1 MTDDEKPMT
10 DGGEED
16 AVGEMSDGLQVEL
29 FHPDSDREPGDTN
42 IEAYG
47 FDIHPV
53 VFPVALV
60 VVALFILLTIFYRS
74 IAEILGWTMVTD
86 SQTVSDEGWEVLR
99 TTSDG
104 APVVYQTASDAY
116 GVIFDFIGTNF
127 GWFYLLAVNIFI
139 VVLLYFAFSKFGNI
153 KIGGVEAE
161 KEFSDFSW
169 MAMLFSA
176 GMGIGLMFFSVLEP
190 VFYFQGPPGFWGAQA
205 GTGAAASA
213 AMAQTFFH
221 WGFHPW
227 AVYGLVGLGLAFF
240 SFNRGLPLTFR
251 SIFWP
256 LLGERIYGWAGHII
270 DLVTVFATLFGLAT
284 SLGLGVAQVNSG
296 LQYVSVDILGALGSF
311 PVGTG
316 PQIALIAGIT
326 AIATLSVAAGLDG
339 GVKRLST
346 LNLYL
351 MFALLGFLLL
361 VGPTVFILGT
371 WVQGLGVYF
380 GNVLELGFYR
390 GAMGAGGGTVTA
402 WTVFYWGW
410 WIAWSPFVG
419 MFIARISKGRTVREF
434 VLGVLFLPS
443 LFSTLWLSTFG
454 GSALASSISGS
465 GVSGQEVAG
474 VTTEAGNQA
483 VGVVGAYQAL
493 PYSDFE
499 TLGMFVMLDQYPLGA
514 ITASLATLLVI
525 TFFVTSSDSG
535 SLVIDHLTSGGKHD
549 VPKTQR
555 VFWAVTEGGVAA
567 VLLWG
572 GGLNALQ
579 TAAITTGLPF
589 AAILCLM
596 CYTVYL
602 GLSNEYEILE
612 SQEFAETISDLR
624 EQEDVDVVTTGRE
637 TVTDI
642 QEGDETPSS
651 D

>member
-1 MTDDEKPMT
+1 MSDSEQT
-10 DGGEED
+10 
-16 AVGEMSDGLQVEL
+16 GEMSDGLQVEL

-42 IEAYG
+42 IQKFG

-53 VFPVALV
+53 VFPVALALI
-60 VVALFILLTIFYRS
+60 ALFIAVTIV
-74 IAEILGWTMVTD
+74 LGD
-86 SQTVSDEGWEVLR
+86 S
-99 TTSDG
+99 
-104 APVVYQTASDAY
+104 ASAAY
-116 GVIFDFIGTNF
+116 TWLFNFIGENF

-139 VVLLYFAFSKFGNI
+139 VVLLYFAFGKFGNI
-153 KIGGVEAE
+153 RIGGVEAE

-190 VFYFQGPPGFWGAQA
+190 VFYFTSVPAFWGAEA

-227 AVYGLVGLGLAFF
+227 AIYGLVGLGLAFF

-256 LLGERIYGWAGHII
+256 LLGDRIYGWPGHVI

-284 SLGLGVAQVNSG
+284 SLGLGVAQVNTG
-296 LQYVSVDILGALGSF
+296 LQYVTTDILGIFGSF
-311 PVGTG
+311 PNNTLT
-316 PQIALIAGIT
+316 QIALIGGIT

-351 MFALLGFLLL
+351 MFALLGFLLI
-361 VGPTVFILGT
+361 VGPTIFVLGT
-371 WVQGLGVYF
+371 WVEGLGAYF
-380 GNVLELGFYR
+380 GSLLSLSFYR
-390 GAMGAGGGTVTA
+390 GTMGGGAGTVSA
-402 WTVFYWGW
+402 WTIFYWGW

-443 LFSTLWLSTFG
+443 MFSTIWLATFG
-454 GSALASSISGS
+454 GSALNGAIGDS
-465 GVSGQEVAG
+465 
-474 VTTEAGNQA
+474 TN
-483 VGVVGAYQAL
+483 GVVGAYNELGYAT
-493 PYSDFE
+493 FE
-499 TLGMFVMLDQYPLGA
+499 TLGMFVMLNQYPLGA
-514 ITASLATLLVI
+514 ISASIATLLVI

-549 VPKTQR
+549 VPRTQR
-555 VFWAVTEGGVAA
+555 IFWAVTEGGVAA
-567 VLLWG
+567 VLLCG
-572 GGLNALQ
+572 GGLGALQ

-589 AAILCLM
+589 AVILCLM

-602 GLSNEYEILE
+602 GLDNEYQILE
-612 SQEFAETISDLR
+612 SEEFAERIQDMT
-624 EQEDVDVVTTGRE
+624 EEGDVDIATTGDEVVTDVQG
-637 TVTDI
+637 
-642 QEGDETPSS
+642 GDDPVSG

>member
-1 MTDDEKPMT
+1 MAESDDT
-10 DGGEED
+10 T
-16 AVGEMSDGLQVEL
+16 GEMSDGLQVEL
-29 FHPDSDREPGDTN
+29 FHPESDREPGDTN
-42 IEAYG
+42 IQRFG

-60 VVALFILLTIFYRS
+60 IIALFIAVTVLLGDQASEAY
-74 IAEILGWTMVTD
+74 
-86 SQTVSDEGWEVLR
+86 
-99 TTSDG
+99 
-104 APVVYQTASDAY
+104 TAL
-116 GVIFDFIGTNF
+116 FNFIGNNF

-139 VVLLYFAFSKFGNI
+139 VVLLFFAFSRYGKI

-176 GMGIGLMFFSVLEP
+176 GMGIGLMFFSVSEP
-190 VFYFQGPPGFWGAQA
+190 LYYFQNVPGFFGAEA
-205 GTGAAASA
+205 ETGAAASA

-256 LLGERIYGWAGHII
+256 LLGDRIYGWPGHVI

-284 SLGLGVAQVNSG
+284 SLGLGVAQVNQG
-296 LQYVSVDILGALGSF
+296 LSYVGGDLLGIASVPTNSLVQVL
-311 PVGTG
+311 
-316 PQIALIAGIT
+316 LIAGIT
-326 AIATLSVAAGLDG
+326 GIATLSVAAGLDG

-346 LNLYL
+346 INLYL

-361 VGPTVFILGT
+361 VGPTVFILGS
-371 WVQGLGVYF
+371 WVEGLGVYF
-380 GNVLELGFYR
+380 NNILALGFFR
-390 GAMGAGGGTVTA
+390 GTLAPGGGTVTA

-419 MFIARISKGRTVREF
+419 MFIARISKGRTIRQF
-434 VLGVLFLPS
+434 VLGVLVLPAM
-443 LFSTLWLSTFG
+443 FSTIWLSTFG
-454 GSALASSISGS
+454 GSALFNSLQGNGAALATYNEL
-465 GVSGQEVAG
+465 GQTVA
-474 VTTEAGNQA
+474 
-483 VGVVGAYQAL
+483 
-493 PYSDFE
+493 
-499 TLGMFVMLDQYPLGA
+499 MFAMLEQFPLGA
-514 ITASLATLLVI
+514 ISGILATILVI

-549 VPKTQR
+549 VPRAQR
-555 VFWAVTEGGVAA
+555 IFWAVTEGAVAA
-567 VLLWG
+567 ILLWG
-572 GGLNALQ
+572 GGLTALQ

-589 AAILCLM
+589 AVILCLM

-612 SQEFAETISDLR
+612 SEEFAETIEELSDR
-624 EQEDVDVVTTGRE
+624 ENVDVVTAGDE
-637 TVTDI
+637 MVTDI
-642 QEGDETPSS
+642 REGDDAASS

>member
-1 MTDDEKPMT
+1 MADS
-10 DGGEED
+10 EETT
-16 AVGEMSDGLQVEL
+16 GEMSDGLQVEL
-29 FHPDSDREPGDTN
+29 FHPESDREPGDTN
-42 IEAYG
+42 IQALG

-60 VVALFILLTIFYRS
+60 LIVTFIAITVLGPMFGLDIEGAYNWLF
-74 IAEILGWTMVTD
+74 G
-86 SQTVSDEGWEVLR
+86 
-99 TTSDG
+99 
-104 APVVYQTASDAY
+104 
-116 GVIFDFIGTNF
+116 FIGDTF

-139 VVLLYFAFSKFGNI
+139 AVLLYFALGKYGTI

-176 GMGIGLMFFSVLEP
+176 GMGIGLMFFSVSEP
-190 VFYFQGPPGFWGAQA
+190 LFYFQNTPNFFGAEA

-284 SLGLGVAQVNSG
+284 SLGLGVAQVNTG
-296 LQYVSVDILGALGSF
+296 LWYVAGSDMLSLASVPTGTW
-311 PVGTG
+311 PQVG
-316 PQIALIAGIT
+316 LIAGIT
-326 AIATLSVAAGLDG
+326 LIATMSVAAGLDG

-351 MFALLGFLLL
+351 MLGLLGFLLV
-361 VGPTVFILGT
+361 VGPTLFVLGAWLEGLGT
-371 WVQGLGVYF
+371 YLQNFLGLTF
-380 GNVLELGFYR
+380 FT
-390 GAMGAGGGTVTA
+390 GAVGAGSATEIGSGTVGA
-402 WTVFYWGW
+402 TVFYWGW

-434 VLGVLFLPS
+434 VLGVLFLPA
-443 LFSTLWLSTFG
+443 LFSFIWLATFG
-454 GSALASSISGS
+454 GSAIFLEF
-465 GVSGQEVAG
+465 GVEGTGPVATAMDNPDIG
-474 VTTEAGNQA
+474 DTIA
-483 VGVVGAYQAL
+483 
-493 PYSDFE
+493 
-499 TLGMFVMLDQYPLGA
+499 MFAMLNQYPLGA
-514 ITASLATLLVI
+514 VSAIIATLLVI

-549 VPKTQR
+549 VPKVQR
-555 VFWAVTEGGVAA
+555 IFWAVTEGAVAA
-567 VLLWG
+567 VLLLG
-572 GGLNALQ
+572 GGLPALQ

-589 AAILCLM
+589 AVILCLM

-602 GLSNEYEILE
+602 GLRNEYEILE
-612 SQEFAETISDLR
+612 SEEFADTIQDLT
-624 EQEDVDVVTTGRE
+624 EEGDVDVITTGE
-637 TVTDI
+637 EMVTDVR
-642 QEGDETPSS
+642 EGDDATS
-651 D
+651 DD

>member
-1 MTDDEKPMT
+1 MT
-10 DGGEED
+10 DGEEE
-16 AVGEMSDGLQVEL
+16 VTGEMSDGLQVEL

-42 IEAYG
+42 IQRFG
-47 FDIHPV
+47 FDIHPI
-53 VFPVALV
+53 VFPIALLLIG
-60 VVALFILLTIFYRS
+60 AFIAATIGLGEDAAGAYTWLFN
-74 IAEILGWTMVTD
+74 
-86 SQTVSDEGWEVLR
+86 
-99 TTSDG
+99 
-104 APVVYQTASDAY
+104 
-116 GVIFDFIGTNF
+116 FIGDNF
-127 GWFYLLAVNIFI
+127 GWFYLLSVNVFI
-139 VVLLYFAFSKFGNI
+139 VVLLYFAFSKFGSI

-190 VFYFQGPPGFWGAQA
+190 VFYFTSPPGFWGVEAES
-205 GTGAAASA
+205 GAAASA

-227 AVYGLVGLGLAFF
+227 AIYGLVGLGLAFF

-256 LLGERIYGWAGHII
+256 LLGERIYGWPGHLI

-284 SLGLGVAQVNSG
+284 SLGLGVAQVNRG
-296 LQYVSVDILGALGSF
+296 LSYVGGDMLGLFSLDTGVGIQIL
-311 PVGTG
+311 
-316 PQIALIAGIT
+316 LIAGIT
-326 AIATLSVAAGLDG
+326 LIATASVAAGLDG

-351 MFALLGFLLL
+351 MLVLLGFLLI
-361 VGPTVFILGT
+361 VGPTIFILGA
-371 WVQGLGVYF
+371 WVEGLGAYL
-380 GNVLELGFYR
+380 GNVMNLGFFR
-390 GAMGAGGGTVTA
+390 GAMGAGGGTVTG

-419 MFIARISKGRTVREF
+419 MFIARISKGRTVRQF
-434 VLGVLFLPS
+434 VLGVLFLPAA
-443 LFSTLWLSTFG
+443 FSTIWLTTFG
-454 GSALASSISGS
+454 GSALAPSLLEGGS
-465 GVSGQEVAG
+465 GA
-474 VTTEAGNQA
+474 
-483 VGVVGAYQAL
+483 VVGAYNELGYGA
-493 PYSDFE
+493 FE
-499 TLGMFVMLDQYPLGA
+499 TLGMFVTLEQYPLGA
-514 ITASLATLLVI
+514 ITGGLATLLVI

-555 VFWAVTEGGVAA
+555 IFWAITEGAVAA
-567 VLLWG
+567 LLLWG
-572 GGLNALQ
+572 GGLDALQ

-589 AAILCLM
+589 AFILCLM

-612 SQEFAETISDLR
+612 SEEFAQTVQDLSDR
-624 EQEDVDVVTTGRE
+624 EDVEVVRTGRE

-642 QEGDETPSS
+642 SEGS
-651 D
+651 DTTGD

>member
-1 MTDDEKPMT
+1 MAADEEKT
-10 DGGEED
+10 
-16 AVGEMSDGLQVEL
+16 GEMSDGLQVEL

-42 IEAYG
+42 IQKFG

-53 VFPVALV
+53 VFPIALLIIATFI
-60 VVALFILLTIFYRS
+60 ALTVLGPRFGLDVSGAYTWLFNTIGS
-74 IAEILGWTMVTD
+74 T
-86 SQTVSDEGWEVLR
+86 
-99 TTSDG
+99 
-104 APVVYQTASDAY
+104 
-116 GVIFDFIGTNF
+116 F
-127 GWFYLLAVNIFI
+127 GWFYLLAVNAFI
-139 VVLLYFAFSKFGNI
+139 VVLLFFAFSRYGNI

-176 GMGIGLMFFSVLEP
+176 GMGIGLMFFSVSEP
-190 VFYFQGPPGFWGAQA
+190 LYYLQNPPSFFGAEA
-205 GTGAAASA
+205 GTGAAGAA

-256 LLGERIYGWAGHII
+256 LLGDRIYGWPGHVI
-270 DLVTVFATLFGLAT
+270 DLVTVFATLFGLST
-284 SLGLGVAQVNSG
+284 SLGLGVAQVNTG
-296 LQYVSVDILGALGSF
+296 LSYVLGGEMLGVASIQ
-311 PVGTG
+311 TG
-316 PQIALIAGIT
+316 VIPQVLLIGGIT

-351 MFALLGFLLL
+351 MFALLGFLLI
-361 VGPTVFILGT
+361 VGPTVYIFGAWVEGIGAYLQNILG
-371 WVQGLGVYF
+371 
-380 GNVLELGFYR
+380 LGFFT
-390 GAMGAGGGTVTA
+390 GTLGSAANATPTA
-402 WTVFYWGW
+402 WTIFYWGW

-434 VLGVLFLPS
+434 ILGVLFLPA

-454 GSALASSISGS
+454 GSALHNSLVGS
-465 GVSGQEVAG
+465 GAAMATYNDVGQTVA
-474 VTTEAGNQA
+474 
-483 VGVVGAYQAL
+483 
-493 PYSDFE
+493 
-499 TLGMFVMLDQYPLGA
+499 MFAMLQQYPLGA
-514 ITASLATLLVI
+514 VSGLIATLLVI

-555 VFWAVTEGGVAA
+555 IFWAVTEGAVAS
-567 VLLWG
+567 VLLIG
-572 GGLNALQ
+572 GGLTALQ

-602 GLSNEYEILE
+602 GLDNEYEILE
-612 SQEFAETISDLR
+612 SEAFADRIEDMTS
-624 EQEDVDVVTTGRE
+624 EEDVEVVTSGDE
-637 TVTDI
+637 MVTDI
-642 QEGDETPSS
+642 ASGDESASS

>member
-1 MTDDEKPMT
+1 MAD
-10 DGGEED
+10 GEETT
-16 AVGEMSDGLQVEL
+16 GEMSDGLQVEL
-29 FHPDSDREPGDTN
+29 FHPESDREPGDTN
-42 IEAYG
+42 IQRWG

-53 VFPVALV
+53 VFPIALV
-60 VVALFILLTIFYRS
+60 IIALFIALTVFYRTLS
-74 IAEILGWTMVTD
+74 QALDWTMVTTQ
-86 SQTVSDEGWEVLR
+86 SAAQENGWEVLSQ
-99 TTSDG
+99 TDSG
-104 APVVYQTASDAY
+104 VVVYQTANDAY
-116 GVIFDFIGTNF
+116 TVIFDWIGANF
-127 GWFYLLAVNIFI
+127 GWFYLLSVNVFI
-139 VVLLYFAFSKFGNI
+139 VVLLYFALSKYGNI
-153 KIGGVEAE
+153 RIGGVEAE
-161 KEFSDFSW
+161 KEFSDFAW

-190 VFYFQGPPGFWGAQA
+190 VFYYTSTPGFWGVES
-205 GTGAAASA
+205 GTGAAAGA

-227 AVYGLVGLGLAFF
+227 AIYGLVGLGLAFF

-256 LLGERIYGWAGHII
+256 LLGERIYGWPGHLI

-296 LQYVSVDILGALGSF
+296 IQYVAVDILGVLGNV
-311 PVGTG
+311 PTGTF

-326 AIATLSVAAGLDG
+326 LIATLSVAAGLDG

-351 MFALLGFLLL
+351 MLALLGFLLV
-361 VGPTVFILGT
+361 VGPSIFIFGAWVEGLGT
-371 WVQGLGVYF
+371 YF
-380 GNVLELGFYR
+380 ANVIGLGFYR
-390 GAMGAGGGTVTA
+390 GAMGSGGGTVTN

-434 VLGVLFLPS
+434 VLGVLFLPA
-443 LFSTLWLSTFG
+443 LFSTIWLATFG
-454 GSALASSISGS
+454 GSALAPS
-465 GVSGQEVAG
+465 
-474 VTTEAGNQA
+474 VTSDGTGA
-483 VGVVGAYQAL
+483 VVGAYNELGYGA
-493 PYSDFE
+493 FE
-499 TLGMFVMLDQYPLGA
+499 TLGMFVTLEQYPLGA
-514 ITASLATLLVI
+514 ISASIATLLVI

-549 VPKTQR
+549 VPRTQR
-555 VFWAVTEGGVAA
+555 IFWALTEGAVAA
-567 VLLWG
+567 VLLYG
-572 GGLNALQ
+572 GGLGALQ

-589 AAILCLM
+589 AFILCLM

-612 SQEFAETISDLR
+612 SEEFAETIEELT
-624 EQEDVDVVTTGRE
+624 EQDDVDVVTTGRE

-642 QEGDETPSS
+642 QESDDAAGD
-651 D
+651 

>member
-1 MTDDEKPMT
+1 MSDADET
-10 DGGEED
+10 T
-16 AVGEMSDGLQVEL
+16 GEMSEGLQVEL

-42 IEAYG
+42 IQKWG

-53 VFPVALV
+53 VFPVALAII
-60 VVALFILLTIFYRS
+60 ALFIAVTILL
-74 IAEILGWTMVTD
+74 GD
-86 SQTVSDEGWEVLR
+86 Q
-99 TTSDG
+99 
-104 APVVYQTASDAY
+104 ASAAY
-116 GVIFDFIGTNF
+116 TWLFNFIGENF

-139 VVLLYFAFSKFGNI
+139 VALLFFAFSKYG
-153 KIGGVEAE
+153 KLRIGGVEAE

-176 GMGIGLMFFSVLEP
+176 GMGIGLMFFSVSEP
-190 VFYFQGPPGFWGAQA
+190 LYYFQNVPGFFGAEA
-205 GTGAAASA
+205 ETGAAASA
-213 AMAQTFFH
+213 GLAQTFFH

-227 AVYGLVGLGLAFF
+227 AIYGLVGLGLAFF

-256 LLGERIYGWAGHII
+256 LLGDRIYGWPGHVI

-284 SLGLGVAQVNSG
+284 SLGLGVAQVNQGISYVGGDMLG
-296 LQYVSVDILGALGSF
+296 LVSI
-311 PVGTG
+311 GTG
-316 PQIALIAGIT
+316 TLPQILLIAGIT

-351 MFALLGFLLL
+351 MFALLAFLLI
-361 VGPTVFILGT
+361 VGPTVYILGS
-371 WVQGLGVYF
+371 WVEGLGAYF
-380 GNVLELGFYR
+380 GNILALGFFR
-390 GAMGAGGGTVTA
+390 GTLSPGGGTVTA

-419 MFIARISKGRTVREF
+419 MFIARISKGRTIREF

-443 LFSTLWLSTFG
+443 LFSTLWLSVFG
-454 GSALASSISGS
+454 GSALFNSLEGNGAALATYNEL
-465 GVSGQEVAG
+465 GQTVA
-474 VTTEAGNQA
+474 
-483 VGVVGAYQAL
+483 
-493 PYSDFE
+493 
-499 TLGMFVMLDQYPLGA
+499 MFAMLEQFPLGA
-514 ITASLATLLVI
+514 LTGVLATILVI

-555 VFWAVTEGGVAA
+555 IFWAITEGGVAA
-567 VLLWG
+567 ILLWG
-572 GGLNALQ
+572 GGLGALQ

-589 AAILCLM
+589 AVILCLM
-596 CYTVYL
+596 VYTVHQ
-602 GLSNEYEILE
+602 GLKNEYEILE
-612 SQEFAETISDLR
+612 SEEFSERIQDLS
-624 EQEDVDVVTTGRE
+624 EQDDVDVVTSGQE

-642 QEGDETPSS
+642 REGDDAPSG

>member
-1 MTDDEKPMT
+1 MAESDDAT
-10 DGGEED
+10 
-16 AVGEMSDGLQVEL
+16 GEMSEGLQVEL
-29 FHPDSDREPGDTN
+29 FHPESDREPGDTN
-42 IEAYG
+42 IQRFG

-53 VFPVALV
+53 VFPIALV
-60 VVALFILLTIFYRS
+60 IIALFIAVTVLLGDQAAS
-74 IAEILGWTMVTD
+74 
-86 SQTVSDEGWEVLR
+86 
-99 TTSDG
+99 
-104 APVVYQTASDAY
+104 VYTAL
-116 GVIFDFIGTNF
+116 FNFIGENF
-127 GWFYLLAVNIFI
+127 GWFYLLAVNLFI
-139 VVLLYFAFSKFGNI
+139 VVLLYFAFSRYGKI

-176 GMGIGLMFFSVLEP
+176 GMGIGLMFFSVSEP
-190 VFYFQGPPGFWGAQA
+190 LYYFQNVPGFFGAEA

-256 LLGERIYGWAGHII
+256 LLGDRIYGWPGHVI

-284 SLGLGVAQVNSG
+284 SLGLGVAQVNQG
-296 LQYVSVDILGALGSF
+296 LSYVGGDLLGLFSVPTTPLVQVL
-311 PVGTG
+311 
-316 PQIALIAGIT
+316 LIAGIT
-326 AIATLSVAAGLDG
+326 GIATLSVAAGLDG

-351 MFALLGFLLL
+351 MLALLSFLLI
-361 VGPTVFILGT
+361 VGPTVYILGS
-371 WVQGLGVYF
+371 WVEGLGVYF
-380 GNVLELGFYR
+380 NNILALGFFR
-390 GAMGAGGGTVTA
+390 GTLAPGGGTVTA

-419 MFIARISKGRTVREF
+419 MFIARISKGRTVRQF
-434 VLGVLFLPS
+434 VMGVLVLPAM
-443 LFSTLWLSTFG
+443 FSTIWLSTFG
-454 GSALASSISGS
+454 GAALFNSLQGNGAALATYNEL
-465 GVSGQEVAG
+465 GQTVA
-474 VTTEAGNQA
+474 
-483 VGVVGAYQAL
+483 
-493 PYSDFE
+493 
-499 TLGMFVMLDQYPLGA
+499 MFAMLEQFPLGA
-514 ITASLATLLVI
+514 ISGILATLLVI

-549 VPKTQR
+549 VPRAQR
-555 VFWAVTEGGVAA
+555 IFWAVTEGAVAA
-567 VLLWG
+567 ILLYG
-572 GGLNALQ
+572 GGLTALQ

-589 AAILCLM
+589 AVILCLM

-612 SQEFAETISDLR
+612 SEEFAETIQELTDR
-624 EQEDVDVVTTGRE
+624 ENVDVVTAGNE
-637 TVTDI
+637 MVTDVRD
-642 QEGDETPSS
+642 GDDAASG